1 MKMQNL
7 FLFLSI
13 GFLVSCNQQAQT
25 QAKAQAHAQSHSQS
39 HNQAKDI
46 SKQRQ
51 HAHAVTKPHASIFMD
66 YEIVNPVELNK
77 MLDIKLMFMSRQN
90 TDVLSIEYNLDAGL
104 SVIGEPR
111 QFEFKQLVK
120 GETKSIVL
128 KVMPEQAGEFSINV
142 YASIKINGKDQS
154 RAFIVPISVPQTAN
168 SIQSQAVTE
177 KPQDDTSDK
186 GMRFM
191 PEQNVISMPANESSN

>member
-13 GFLVSCNQQAQT
+13 GLLLSCNQQAQT
-25 QAKAQAHAQSHSQS
+25 QANAQAKVQP

-51 HAHAVTKPHASIFMD
+51 HVHAVTKPHASIFMD
-66 YEIVNPVELNK
+66 YEIVNPVELNR
-77 MLDIKLMFMSRQN
+77 MLDIKLTFMSKRN
-90 TDVLSIEYNLDAGL
+90 TDMLSVEYSLDAGL
-104 SVIGEPR
+104 SANGEPR
-111 QFEFKQLVK
+111 QFEFKQLAK

-142 YASIKINGKDQS
+142 YASIEINGKNQS
-154 RAFIVPISVPQTAN
+154 RAFIVPISVPQSAN

-177 KPQDDTSDK
+177 KPQGNAANK